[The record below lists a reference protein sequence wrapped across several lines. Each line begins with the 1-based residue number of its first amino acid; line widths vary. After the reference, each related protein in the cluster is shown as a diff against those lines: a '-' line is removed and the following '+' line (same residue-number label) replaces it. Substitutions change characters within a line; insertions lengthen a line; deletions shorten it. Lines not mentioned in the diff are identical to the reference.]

1 MDLGRNDLGPEILWA
16 ELVWGRIDLIPIYFG
31 NIEINLNSDLND
43 KDDMRNIEINLR
55 RLATVKDCITKLH
68 AVKE

>member
-1 MDLGRNDLGPEILWA
+1 MGPERL
-16 ELVWGRIDLIPIYFG
+16 WGRIDLIPIYFG
-31 NIEINLNSDLND
+31 NIEINLNLDLND